1 MLRNIH
7 FILESII
14 ISVGMKNIADGTTK
28 TEIREMMFYHLD
40 KWKLKVAET
49 STNKEKKKRRYPY
62 EYILTYPGKGNS
74 AIHSPNNCKCYAEW
88 SNSQS

>member
-49 STNKEKKKRRYPY
+49 STNKEKKK
-62 EYILTYPGKGNS
+62 
-74 AIHSPNNCKCYAEW
+74 
-88 SNSQS
+88 

>member
-28 TEIREMMFYHLD
+28 TEIRETMFYHLD
-40 KWKLKVAET
+40 NWKLKVAET
-49 STNKEKKKRRYPY
+49 STNKEKKK
-62 EYILTYPGKGNS
+62 
-74 AIHSPNNCKCYAEW
+74 
-88 SNSQS
+88 